1 MEYPKLTALDPN
13 QITQYSFDENL
24 RANRVVIVGD
34 APVFEQSEFKV
45 SDPIYIEKPIVV
57 TQIEYKEIQVPHVVK
72 EIEYREVEKPYI
84 IKEVEYKEIIK
95 EVPVERVVYK
105 EIEKPVIVKETS
117 FNDFPVWLKVCFAIQ
132 TLAFILIAI
141 KR

>member
-34 APVFEQSEFKV
+34 APVFNTESHTL
-45 SDPIYIEKPIVV
+45 SDPIYIEKPVVV
-57 TQIEYKEIQVPHVVK
+57 TQIEYKEIQVPHVIKEIEYKEIEKPYIVK
-72 EIEYREVEKPYI
+72 EIEYREIV
-84 IKEVEYKEIIK
+84 K

-105 EIEKPVIVKETS
+105 EIEKPIIVKETS
-117 FNDFPVWLKVCFAIQ
+117 FNDFPIWLKICFAIQ
-132 TLAFILIAI
+132 TLAFILIAV
-141 KR
+141 KH